1 MGKPLQTSF
10 NPAKTQV
17 SIPSG
22 PQPPKPKGYPLPSKQ
37 SPFDPLRREGLI
49 STVGQQASA
58 SASRRRNPPKT
69 EQTGSQ
75 ESHDKLIRLL
85 RVRNLGPVKKEILD
99 LINTIKPEQLNHVTN
114 NGYSALRL
122 ALHRNDEEIINAL
135 AIKCNVNQALNENQ
149 DTALTI
155 AIFSDYPKEG
165 ILALIKVMT
174 PEQLDHVT
182 TDGNS
187 ALKLASNHRLG
198 KNQLGKKII
207 DILLLNKMLNVVN
220 KLIDLLQNL
229 LNKITKEVPV
239 FLITLM
245 TLVLPVM
252 IKFEWYRGTI
262 EHLQT
267 RHSECLE
274 TDNAEQK
281 KNDLI
286 LLLTEINKKN
296 IKQLDTLARLIR
308 LELALLK
315 HEYLSNIDIKEHWQ
329 NIMNSEDDRFLQCF
343 IDSERIAEANQLF
356 YVNPE
361 NAYPL
366 DTVFSLKNLKTYV
379 EKNHA
384 RFRDLSHEAVAK
396 TVMAAGNIPVR
407 TTIDEL
413 SKIQQELLKLA
424 QTPLE

>member
-1 MGKPLQTSF
+1 MGKPLTSF

-22 PQPPKPKGYPLPSKQ
+22 PQAINPKGYPLPSKQ
-37 SPFDPLRREGLI
+37 SPFNPLHREGLI
-49 STVGQQASA
+49 KTVGQQASA

-85 RVRNLGPVKKEILD
+85 RVRSLGPVKKEILD

-155 AIFSDYPKEG
+155 AIVNDYPKEG

-187 ALKLASNHRLG
+187 ALKLAFNHQLG

-220 KLIDLLQNL
+220 KQIDLLQNL
-229 LNKITKEVPV
+229 LNKIIKETPT
-239 FLITLM
+239 FLITLIA
-245 TLVLPVM
+245 LALPVM
-252 IKFEWYRGTI
+252 IKFEWDRQ
-262 EHLQT
+262 HLQT

-281 KNDLI
+281 NNDLI

-329 NIMNSEDDRFLQCF
+329 NIMNSEDDTFLQCF

-366 DTVFSLKNLKTYV
+366 DTVFSLKNLETYV
-379 EKNHA
+379 EKNHT
-384 RFRDLSHEAVAK
+384 RFRGFSHEAVAK
-396 TVMAAGNIPVR
+396 TVMAAGSIPVG

-413 SKIQQELLKLA
+413 SKIQKELFKLA
-424 QTPLE
+424 QTPPE